1 MLNIP
6 DNHNFQ
12 LVRVHLSVRWV
23 EVSFSGLGVLV
34 CDFTAV
40 RGVAKGASE
49 VTELLGDVSVELDR
63 LATERVDVFVIWVDE
78 LESEVVRLV
87 SGPGSV
93 VELEWPERRVDVF
106 VSRLGCLVSEVFVLV
121 SGPWLGR

>member
-1 MLNIP
+1 M
-6 DNHNFQ
+6 
-12 LVRVHLSVRWV
+12 
-23 EVSFSGLGVLV
+23 
-34 CDFTAV
+34 